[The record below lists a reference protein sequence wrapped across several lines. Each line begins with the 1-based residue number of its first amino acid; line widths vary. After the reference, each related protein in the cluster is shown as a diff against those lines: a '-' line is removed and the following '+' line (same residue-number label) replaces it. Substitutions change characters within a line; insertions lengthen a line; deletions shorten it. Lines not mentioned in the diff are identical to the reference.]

1 LQELSCIKTNLLKA
15 FYLTLIILFSFSKN
29 FSQTWYTA
37 DANYLR
43 SKTEQN
49 NVLSS
54 FKKDYPDTS
63 VANLHQ
69 FFPRNFMGNF
79 GLPNPNY
86 ILRYNSD
93 DPGFRLYPNV
103 YFNDQFHENEIKYFQ
118 SKGPFAEVTGIAGS
132 QQLQALKLIFTQ
144 TIKKRLNITL
154 RFNRYSSLGFYKH
167 QQSFTNNFYLS
178 SNYTN
183 KKSRA
188 GYYFFLLNNSNK
200 NQENGGIKGD
210 TLTATTFTT
219 NKATL
224 LYKIS
229 SANRD
234 NREYK
239 VMLNPWYRL
248 NSGSDSSSSFNSY
261 IQVKSKLCIAS
272 YKYKD
277 DAPANDQFYT
287 LYYLDT
293 VRTKDST
300 HVLQLIND
308 VYYSGVSANKNFGFA
323 AGYRDERN
331 DVRQHNDSVFSNS
344 IALGRLNVRVPLKKD
359 SANNV
364 TSDVTDYVSA
374 EYIVN
379 GVYSGNYKL
388 ENSTAFTFGHKTIKR
403 VYLKLMAEN
412 RNPDYIY
419 NYWVSN
425 HFTWLNNGYQAQ
437 QTQQALLGFEWG
449 KRASVSVLAQN
460 INHYL
465 FFDYVAQPGQLNG
478 SVQNIAVTASYSMT
492 LFRHLGIYVQNVFQ
506 STSTNFIS
514 IPQEIIT
521 ARLFYTG
528 NLRNNN
534 LQLNFGVQGQAYQS
548 FYPYAYMPATQAFY
562 LQDRATTGNYP
573 YVDLYLNARIRPV
586 TFFVKVENVLYRFA
600 GKNYSLVPGYYQADL
615 ALRFGISW
623 MFFD

>member
-1 LQELSCIKTNLLKA
+1 MSRPKA
-15 FYLTLIILFSFSKN
+15 FYFTLAILFAFSKS

-37 DANYLR
+37 NPEYLK

-49 NVLSS
+49 NLLSS
-54 FKKDYPDTS
+54 FRNDYPDTS
-63 VANLHQ
+63 VASLHQ
-69 FFPRNFMGNF
+69 FFPRSFMGNF

-86 ILRYNSD
+86 ILRYNND
-93 DPGFRLYPNV
+93 DLGFRLYPNV
-103 YFNDQFHENEIKYFQ
+103 YFYDQFQESQIKYYQ
-118 SKGPFAEVTGIAGS
+118 SKGPFADVTGIAGS
-132 QQLQALKLIFTQ
+132 QQLQALKLTFTQ
-144 TIKKRLNITL
+144 TIKKRLNVAL
-154 RFNRYSSLGFYKH
+154 RFNRYSSVGFYKH
-167 QQSFTNNFYLS
+167 QQSFANNFYLS

-210 TLTATTFTT
+210 TLTATTFTA

-234 NREYK
+234 NKEYK
-239 VMLNPWYRL
+239 VMLNPWLRL
-248 NSGSDSSSSFNSY
+248 NPGSDSSSSFNSY
-261 IQVKSKLCIAS
+261 IQVKSKLGIAS

-277 DAPANDQFYT
+277 DAPATDKYYT

-293 VRTKDST
+293 VKTKDST
-300 HVLQLIND
+300 HVVQLIND
-308 VYYSGVSANKNFGFA
+308 VYYSGISADKNFGFSI
-323 AGYRDERN
+323 GYRDERN
-331 DVRQHNDSVFSNS
+331 SVWQQNDSVFSNS
-344 IALGRLNVRVPLKKD
+344 IAVGKLNIRVPVKKD
-359 SANNV
+359 S
-364 TSDVTDYVSA
+364 TGKIISDVSNYSSA
-374 EYIVN
+374 EYIVS
-379 GVYSGNYKL
+379 GVYSGNYRL
-388 ENSTAFTFGHKTIKR
+388 ENSAAFTFGSKTVKR
-403 VYLKLMAEN
+403 IYLKLMAEN

-425 HFTWLNNGYQAQ
+425 NFTWLGNGYKPQ

-460 INHYL
+460 INNYL

-478 SVQNIAVTASYSMT
+478 AVQNLAVTASYSIAI
-492 LFRHLGIYVQNVFQ
+492 FKHLGIYVQNVFQ
-506 STSTNFIS
+506 STSTQFIS

-521 ARLFYTG
+521 GRLFYTG

-534 LQLNFGVQGQAYQS
+534 LQLNFGVQGQMYQS

-562 LQDRATTGNYP
+562 LQDRVSTGNYP

-586 TFFVKVENVLYRFA
+586 TFFVKAENVLYKYA
-600 GKNYSLVPGYYQADL
+600 GSRYSLVPGYYQPDL
-615 ALRFGISW
+615 SLRFGISW